1 MLQSPPQPKFR
12 ARAPKAREHEHEQ
25 HERDE
30 HDDNRAHGRHAMS
43 SNPRAEAIAAYDK
56 PWAYVVLTKPDVT
69 FLVVITTVAGFYL
82 GSTGPM
88 EWARL
93 MNTLCGTLLVAGGT
107 AALNQYVE
115 RHMDSV
121 MRRTAS
127 RPLPLGILQPK
138 EVLLFGVATI
148 IAGTIW
154 LALAVNLLAAS
165 IALLTSVSYLG
176 AYTPLKTRTTLAT
189 AVGAIPGALPPLIGW
204 AAASGT
210 LSAGAWILFAILFF
224 WQFPHFMAIAWM
236 YREDYGRA
244 GILMLPVVDRSGD
257 RTFRLIIA
265 TSAILI
271 PVSVLPAVLGMATI
285 NYFYGALILG
295 LLLLLVSYWANRV
308 RTNVRAKWLMHATVA
323 HIPLLLGWMILDKV
337 SR

>member
-1 MLQSPPQPKFR
+1 MSNER
-12 ARAPKAREHEHEQ
+12 A
-25 HERDE
+25 D
-30 HDDNRAHGRHAMS
+30 
-43 SNPRAEAIAAYDK
+43 AITAYEK
-56 PWAYVVLTKPDVT
+56 PCAYVVLTKPDVT

-82 GSTGPM
+82 GSSGPL

-93 MNTLCGTLLVAGGT
+93 MQTLCGTLLVAGGT

-115 RHMDSV
+115 RDMDAL
-121 MRRTAS
+121 MRRTAA
-127 RPLPLGILQPK
+127 RPLPLGILQPR
-138 EVLLFGVATI
+138 EVLIFGVATVV
-148 IAGTIW
+148 AGTLW
-154 LALAVNLLAAS
+154 LAIAVNALAAF
-165 IALLTSVSYLG
+165 IALATSVSYLG
-176 AYTPLKTRTTLAT
+176 AYTPLKTRTTFAT

-204 AAASGT
+204 AAARGS
-210 LSAGAWILFAILFF
+210 LSSGAWVLFAILFF

-244 GILMLPVVDRSGD
+244 GIQMLPVVDRQGH

-271 PVSVLPAVLGMATI
+271 PVSLLPAVMGMAGI
-285 NYFYGALILG
+285 HYFYGALLLG
-295 LLLLLVSYWANRV
+295 LLLLLVSAWANRV

-323 HIPLLLGWMILDKV
+323 HIPLLLGWMILDKI

>member
-1 MLQSPPQPKFR
+1 
-12 ARAPKAREHEHEQ
+12 
-25 HERDE
+25 
-30 HDDNRAHGRHAMS
+30 MS

-154 LALAVNLLAAS
+154 LALAANVLAAC
-165 IALLTSVSYLG
+165 IALITSVSYLG

-257 RTFRLIIA
+257 RTFRVTIA

-323 HIPLLLGWMILDKV
+323 HIPLLLGWMILDKA